1 MSVGAVPLSRARKYG
16 LEDSADDVDE
26 VIQELELRAIAA
38 DLRALEDELFTQYAR
53 GVRDASRRLVK
64 K

>member
-1 MSVGAVPLSRARKYG
+1 MGAVPLSRTRKY
-16 LEDSADDVDE
+16 LVEDSEDAVDDVTTK
-26 VIQELELRAIAA
+26 LELRAIHA
-38 DLRALEDELFTQYAR
+38 DLRALEDELFNQYAR